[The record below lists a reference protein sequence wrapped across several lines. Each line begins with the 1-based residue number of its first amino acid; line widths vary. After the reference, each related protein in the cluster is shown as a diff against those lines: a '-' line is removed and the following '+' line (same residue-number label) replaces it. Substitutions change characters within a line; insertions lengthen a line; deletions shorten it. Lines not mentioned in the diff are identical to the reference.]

1 MYTRAKSCNTEIFI
15 STRINSF
22 RAGSRDYEAERRF
35 SGSADRDRE
44 RDRGPRAF
52 SAMGRRRRSSQDLHR
67 KLTHIAQ
74 SFDRPRRIRYA
85 KQKKHQTHKDLVWQL
100 ILRSCTQ
107 KWKCMIVYRKRMF
120 LFLDL
125 KLKLLFVSANV
136 NSM

>member
-1 MYTRAKSCNTEIFI
+1 MIFDKKFSVKVCFKILYVRANTCGTKIFI
-15 STRINSF
+15 PIGMNYF

-35 SGSADRDRE
+35 SGSADSDRE
-44 RDRGPRAF
+44 RDRSPRAF

-85 KQKKHQTHKDLVWQL
+85 KHKKHQTHKDLMWQL

-107 KWKCMIVYRKRMF
+107 CGNAWLCME
-120 LFLDL
+120 
-125 KLKLLFVSANV
+125 NV
-136 NSM
+136 CYCF